1 MKIALTGHTTA
12 RLRGKEAEVN
22 DWLDNVLTALLI
34 QAQEDEE
41 VEFLCGG
48 ADGAD
53 FLFGESANWFPQV
66 KLKLCL
72 PIPSYRGKALKDL
85 KRRANSFYYAAE
97 EWKPGLNSKRDKYM
111 VDNCDVLL
119 AIWDG
124 IKQGGTWQTIQ
135 YAQKKKKKIIFIDKE
150 IFINELF

>member
-48 ADGAD
+48 ADGAEARMERI
-53 FLFGESANWFPQV
+53 FCLAKAPIGFR
-66 KLKLCL
+66 KL
-72 PIPSYRGKALKDL
+72 
-85 KRRANSFYYAAE
+85 N
-97 EWKPGLNSKRDKYM
+97 
-111 VDNCDVLL
+111 
-119 AIWDG
+119 
-124 IKQGGTWQTIQ
+124 
-135 YAQKKKKKIIFIDKE
+135 
-150 IFINELF
+150 